1 MIPAKS
7 DPKRL
12 TFDSRHF
19 FLKISL
25 VLAFLA
31 LLSGLLLDYL
41 SFKQQRTAYL
51 PWATLIEHR
60 LPAHLAK
67 KAEKKASG
75 AGQKKVTKR
84 EEPTP
89 QSPSD
94 RTDEQTLPLVAIIID
109 DMGQDL
115 NFMRE
120 LVNLKVPLT
129 VAILPDAEQAVDTA
143 KMAVSHQLEVIIHL
157 PLEAFNGQMAG
168 SGADGLITTSMSQ
181 EEIWARLESSWERL
195 PVARG
200 LNNHMGS
207 KGTASQYVMEIIMEF
222 LKQKNL
228 FFIDSKTSPKSIAY
242 DLALKRQVPAASR
255 QVFLD
260 ADEDRGKIKDRL
272 FELFAL
278 ARKNG
283 QALGIGHPFEDT
295 LRVLKTYLPEAKNYG
310 VELATC
316 SQLIKRQQEI
326 SVRQSPET
334 D

>member
-1 MIPAKS
+1 MPAKS
-7 DPKRL
+7 DPKRT
-12 TFDSRHF
+12 TFDSRRF

-25 VLAFLA
+25 ILAFLA

-41 SFKQQRTAYL
+41 SFKQQKAAYL
-51 PWATLIEHR
+51 PWATLTEHQASA
-60 LPAHLAK
+60 PLARK
-67 KAEKKASG
+67 EEKKTSRASQKEAVKR
-75 AGQKKVTKR
+75 AG
-84 EEPTP
+84 PTP
-89 QSPSD
+89 NSPSD
-94 RTDEQTLPLVAIIID
+94 RPGSTILPLVAIIID

-115 NFMRE
+115 NFMKE
-120 LVNLKVPLT
+120 LVDLQVPLT
-129 VAILPDAEQAVDTA
+129 IAILPDAGQAIATA
-143 KMAVSHQLEVIIHL
+143 QMAVSHQLEVINHL
-157 PLEAFNGQMAG
+157 PLEAFNGQTAG
-168 SGADGLITTSMSQ
+168 CGADGLITTTMSQ
-181 EEIWARLESSWERL
+181 EEIWSRLEASLELL
-195 PVARG
+195 PAARG

-228 FFIDSKTSPKSIAY
+228 FFIDSKTSSKSIAY

-260 ADEDRGKIKDRL
+260 ADEDRSKIKDRL
-272 FELFAL
+272 FELFTL

-295 LRVLKTYLPEAKNYG
+295 LRTLKTYLPEAKNYG

-326 SVRQSPET
+326 RQKNPET

>member
-1 MIPAKS
+1 MPAKS
-7 DPKRL
+7 DPKKI
-12 TFDSRHF
+12 TFDSHRF
-19 FLKISL
+19 FLKLSL
-25 VLAFLA
+25 ILAFLA

-41 SFKQQRTAYL
+41 SFRRQQTAYL
-51 PWATLIEHR
+51 PWATLTEHQA
-60 LPAHLAK
+60 PARLAK
-67 KAEKKASG
+67 RAEKKTSR
-75 AGQKKVTKR
+75 AGQKRAVKL
-84 EEPTP
+84 EEPAP
-89 QSPSD
+89 NSSSD
-94 RTDEQTLPLVAIIID
+94 RTDEKTLSLVAIIID

-129 VAILPDAEQAVDTA
+129 VAILPDAGQAVDTA
-143 KMAVSHQLEVIIHL
+143 QMAVSHQLEVIIHL
-157 PLEAFNGQMAG
+157 PLEAFNGQTAG
-168 SGADGLITTSMSQ
+168 SGADGLITTTMSQ
-181 EEIWARLESSWERL
+181 EEIWARLEASLERL

-228 FFIDSKTSPKSIAY
+228 FFIDSKTSSKSIAY

-260 ADEDRGKIKDRL
+260 ADEDRGKIKQRL
-272 FELFAL
+272 FELFTL

-326 SVRQSPET
+326 RQKNPET

>member
-1 MIPAKS
+1 MPAKS
-7 DPKRL
+7 DPKRT
-12 TFDSRHF
+12 TFDSRRF

-25 VLAFLA
+25 ILASMA
-31 LLSGLLLDYL
+31 MLSGVLLDYL
-41 SFKQQRTAYL
+41 SFKHQQAAYL
-51 PWATLIEHR
+51 PWASLARRHTPSR
-60 LPAHLAK
+60 LAK
-67 KAEKKASG
+67 KAETKTSSTD
-75 AGQKKVTKR
+75 QKKSVKQ
-84 EEPTP
+84 EEPAP
-89 QSPSD
+89 KSVSD
-94 RTDEQTLPLVAIIID
+94 RSGKGNLPLVAIIID

-129 VAILPDAEQAVDTA
+129 VAILPDAGQAVDTA
-143 KMAVSHQLEVIIHL
+143 QMAVSHQLEVIIHL
-157 PLEAFNGQMAG
+157 PLEAFNGQTAG
-168 SGADGLITTSMSQ
+168 SGADGLITTTMSQ
-181 EEIWARLESSWERL
+181 EEIWSRLEASLERL
-195 PVARG
+195 PAARG

-242 DLALKRQVPAASR
+242 DLALKRQVPAAFR

-272 FELFAL
+272 FELFTL

-283 QALGIGHPFEDT
+283 QALGIGHPFDDT
-295 LRVLKTYLPEAKNYG
+295 LSVLKTYLPEAKNYG

-326 SVRQSPET
+326 RQKKP
-334 D
+334 

>member
-1 MIPAKS
+1 MPAKS
-7 DPKRL
+7 DPKRT
-12 TFDSRHF
+12 TFDSRRF

-25 VLAFLA
+25 ILASMA
-31 LLSGLLLDYL
+31 LLSGVLLDYL
-41 SFKQQRTAYL
+41 SFKHQQAAYL
-51 PWATLIEHR
+51 PWASLARRHTPSR
-60 LPAHLAK
+60 LAK
-67 KAEKKASG
+67 KAETKTSSTD
-75 AGQKKVTKR
+75 QKKSVKQ
-84 EEPTP
+84 EEPAP
-89 QSPSD
+89 KSVSD
-94 RTDEQTLPLVAIIID
+94 RSGKGNLPLVAIIID

-129 VAILPDAEQAVDTA
+129 VAILPDAGQAVDTA

-168 SGADGLITTSMSQ
+168 SGADGLITTGMSQ
-181 EEIWARLESSWERL
+181 EEIWARLEASWERL

-242 DLALKRQVPAASR
+242 DLAQKRQVPAASR